1 MTAKSTKYTWVPRF
15 LRGTAIAALG
25 SVTLC
30 GSTILVLWDADFY
43 AVREKFEHLKLAF
56 FGEWQPRNWCPP
68 GRDTANCEQVSEFVA
83 ALEDAEN
90 FNFFRSLSIEGTDL
104 VVITGVAFTSALDVV
119 AEAPS
124 HLWCYIN
131 DGSGAVSRRIT
142 LAQMRAGHPPQF
154 TDFEG
159 LSGSEAQA
167 LPMNADRLSALA
179 RSHCQFTEI
188 DPSSQ

>member
-1 MTAKSTKYTWVPRF
+1 MTANSKKYAWVPRF
-15 LRGTAIAALG
+15 LRGTTIAALG
-25 SVTLC
+25 AVTLS
-30 GSTILVLWDADFY
+30 GATILVLWDADFY

-90 FNFFRSLSIEGTDL
+90 FNFFRSLPIEGTDL
-104 VVITGVAFTSALDVV
+104 AVITGVAFTSALDVV

-142 LAQMRAGHPPQF
+142 LAQMRAGSLPQF

-167 LPMNADRLSALA
+167 LPMNADRLAAFA
-179 RSHCQFTEI
+179 RSHCQFTEFHS
-188 DPSSQ
+188 SSQ